1 MKTIFDLDITI
12 DEMEELLGEDIT
24 EEQYLEQTRESQ
36 RIRDSIELLTL
47 REEIEEAGCSCCRL
61 SDRSRLI
68 EDRRLLG
75 SECREQ

>member
-47 REEIEEAGCSCCRL
+47 REEIEEARKLLEELPEDERLEWYPEGLRKL
-61 SDRSRLI
+61 SDI
-68 EDRRLLG
+68 
-75 SECREQ
+75 